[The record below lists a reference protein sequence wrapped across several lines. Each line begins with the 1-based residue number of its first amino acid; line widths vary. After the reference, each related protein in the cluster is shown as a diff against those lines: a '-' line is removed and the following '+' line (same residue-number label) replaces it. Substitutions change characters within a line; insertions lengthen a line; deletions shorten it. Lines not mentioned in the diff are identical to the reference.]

1 MGLSKTHKSTSALCF
16 LYCVTFTL
24 PLAEEH
30 TRPFTATVAS
40 RDGSTWRYPQTKYA
54 RAWNDGGAAYG
65 HARHTHNHSQLMSL
79 GSGAF
84 RDSSTFLKSFFP
96 PNMLQSA
103 LFAGLILRHSGCFK
117 HNDDLQWTDP
127 DNWNPDS
134 QIPRWHREIPSEPTT
149 QKCKDIYNH
158 KEKKEIKT
166 NWSRQRFVVL
176 ACTDYPDPNVLCIL
190 LCAPKPST
198 LEKRKLQ
205 SSNIALVMS
214 GDSRRKR
221 NGEKASK
228 MQQ

>member
-1 MGLSKTHKSTSALCF
+1 MFSLLCHFHASPGRRTHSIVYSNSSIQAWKHVKISQIRTGVERVRRGVRPRASHPQSFSTDVTGLWCIQGQQHLFKVIS
-16 LYCVTFTL
+16 
-24 PLAEEH
+24 
-30 TRPFTATVAS
+30 
-40 RDGSTWRYPQTKYA
+40 
-54 RAWNDGGAAYG
+54 
-65 HARHTHNHSQLMSL
+65 
-79 GSGAF
+79 
-84 RDSSTFLKSFFP
+84 P
-96 PNMLQSA
+96 PNMLQFA
-103 LFAGLILRHSGCFK
+103 LFTGLILRYSGCLK

-158 KEKKEIKT
+158 KEKEEIKT
-166 NWSRQRFVVL
+166 NWSRQRLVVL

-205 SSNIALVMS
+205 PSNIALVMS
-214 GDSRRKR
+214 RDSRRKR
-221 NGEKASK
+221 NGEKESK